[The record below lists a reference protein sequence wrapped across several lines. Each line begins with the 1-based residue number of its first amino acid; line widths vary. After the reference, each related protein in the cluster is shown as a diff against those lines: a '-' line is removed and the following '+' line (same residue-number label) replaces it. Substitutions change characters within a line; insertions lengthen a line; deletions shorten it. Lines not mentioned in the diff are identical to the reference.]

1 MKWVKGQSGNPGGR
15 PAVVAEVRRLARMH
29 TGEAIDRLV
38 ELMRSSDERIAFA
51 AIRELLDRGYGR
63 SPATNDDDQ
72 PLTGP
77 MILVTGIIRA
87 GDQPVTLEHDPDP
100 PGFDEGD
107 QEEGEA

>member
-1 MKWVKGQSGNPGGR
+1 MRWVKGQSGNPGGR

-38 ELMRSSDERIAFA
+38 ELMRSTDERVAFA

-63 SPATNDDDQ
+63 APLTDDEAQ
-72 PLTGP
+72 PLAGP

-87 GDQPVTLEHDPDP
+87 GDQPVTLEHEGDPDDQ
-100 PGFDEGD
+100 DES
-107 QEEGEA
+107 EGEA

>member
-1 MKWVKGQSGNPGGR
+1 MKGQSGNPGGR

-38 ELMRSSDERIAFA
+38 ELMRSADDRVAFA

-63 SPATNDDDQ
+63 TPAGDDEAQ

-87 GDQPVTLEHDPDP
+87 GDQPVTLEHEE
-100 PGFDEGD
+100 DEGD
-107 QEEGEA
+107 EGEA